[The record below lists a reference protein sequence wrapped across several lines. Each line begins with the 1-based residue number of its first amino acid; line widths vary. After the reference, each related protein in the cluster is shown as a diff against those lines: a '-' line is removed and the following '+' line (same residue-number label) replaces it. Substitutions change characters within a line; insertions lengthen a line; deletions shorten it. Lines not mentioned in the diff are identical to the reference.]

1 MIWIQLTRT
10 DAVFSRITLVSSF
23 CAENQLSGKIPENM
37 PKILFHPKTPG
48 ARIRD
53 GEEPGGGHTT
63 CWRGPGQA
71 APGGGVGPPGTPSA
85 SLFAYKEPS
94 DLKTSGGSTFFQ
106 KEFRSAATTRFHE
119 TAPETPFWHP
129 AGTGNWRRSSP
140 SSSPS
145 LLHRPSMFP
154 PSMSE

>member
-1 MIWIQLTRT
+1 MQLTRT
-10 DAVFSRITLVSSF
+10 DAVFSRIALVSTF

-37 PKILFHPKTPG
+37 TKIIFHQKTHG
-48 ARIRD
+48 ARIQD
-53 GEEPGGGHTT
+53 GVGLGPSHTT
-63 CWRGPGQA
+63 YPRRLGLA
-71 APGGGVGPPGTPSA
+71 APRGGLAAPDTSSV
-85 SLFAYKEPS
+85 SLFAYKMRF
-94 DLKTSGGSTFFQ
+94 DLKTQGGSMFFQ
-106 KEFRSAATTRFHE
+106 KEFRSAATTKFHE
-119 TAPETPFWHP
+119 TAPETPFGHP

>member
-1 MIWIQLTRT
+1 MIWIQQMRT
-10 DAVFSRITLVSSF
+10 DAVFSRIALVSTF
-23 CAENQLSGKIPENM
+23 CAENQLSGKILENM

-71 APGGGVGPPGTPSA
+71 APGGGVVPLGTPSA

-94 DLKTSGGSTFFQ
+94 DLKNLGGSTFFQ
-106 KEFRSAATTRFHE
+106 KKFRSAATTEGEIRGTESLCFG
-119 TAPETPFWHP
+119 TLPGRGSAPEP
-129 AGTGNWRRSSP
+129 SP
-140 SSSPS
+140 SISTIISIDHPC
-145 LLHRPSMFP
+145 FP
-154 PSMSE
+154 HL

>member
-1 MIWIQLTRT
+1 MQLTQT
-10 DAVFSRITLVSSF
+10 DAVFSRIALVFSF
-23 CAENQLSGKIPENM
+23 CAENQLLGKIPENM

-63 CWRGPGQA
+63 WWRGPGQA
-71 APGGGVGPPGTPSA
+71 APGGGVGPLGTPSA

-106 KEFRSAATTRFHE
+106 KEFRAAATTRFHK
-119 TAPETPFWHP
+119 TAPETPF
-129 AGTGNWRRSSP
+129 
-140 SSSPS
+140 
-145 LLHRPSMFP
+145 
-154 PSMSE
+154 